1 MDAEEILSYL
11 LAFFLPGIPGIL
23 LWFFLQPATFWQR
36 LAWFIVSAIFYL
48 ITFRVITQEI

>member
-1 MDAEEILSYL
+1 MDAEEILGYL
-11 LAFFLPGIPGIL
+11 LVIFIPGIPGIL

-36 LAWFIVSAIFYL
+36 LAWFIVSAILYL

>member
-1 MDAEEILSYL
+1 MDAEEILGYL
-11 LAFFLPGIPGIL
+11 LVFFIPGIPGIL

-36 LAWFIVSAIFYL
+36 LAWFIVSAILYL